1 MKKIK
6 YILFMAVAA
15 LLYSCSALDLSP
27 EDYYGS
33 GNFWNQKAQ
42 VEGYMTGLH
51 SQLRNN
57 YSMFFILGEARGGTS
72 RYGTSSLGTS
82 LSYSD
87 PIKNNM
93 LTEDNPGITSWN
105 GLYGNI
111 LQVNHFI
118 NEVENGCD
126 FLSAADRGYYLGQA
140 YGLRALYYFMLYRTY
155 GGVPL
160 ITDVKVLGGSKPSA
174 DALYTERSTPETIL
188 KFIKDDVQ
196 RSETNFGND
205 TSLDKTQWSKY
216 ATMALKAEVYLWSA
230 KVTTGDHQATGTAD
244 LSIAKSA
251 LENIIGKFTL
261 LDDFSKVFSVKNNE
275 EVIFTLHFQD
285 TEATNWAGP
294 FIYYGNIF
302 EGQRYSRDGE
312 LYYDVLDLKGT
323 VGQFLHEYK
332 KALWDTY
339 DAEDTRRDATFLDHY
354 GDDKGNQFGLAMKKG
369 IGSVNSNNQRV
380 FDTDIII
387 YRYSDI
393 LLMMAEVENGL
404 NGHCASYIN
413 EVRQRAYGDD
423 WNKDKYGYTDGTYAE
438 NELAILHERDKEFV
452 WEGKRWFDV
461 VRMHDASG
469 KSLAFSP
476 EANYPNNETPDL
488 KEPLIK
494 QSEAYKLLWPID
506 IYTLHNDDKLDQTP
520 GYGEET
526 EKK

>member
-1 MKKIK
+1 MKTIRN
-6 YILFMAVAA
+6 ILFMTVLA
-15 LLYSCSALDLSP
+15 LLSSCSALDLSP

-51 SQLRNN
+51 SQLRGS

-93 LTEDNPGITSWN
+93 LTADNPGISGWN
-105 GLYGNI
+105 GLYSNI
-111 LQVNHFI
+111 MQVNHFI
-118 NEVENGCD
+118 DEVANRCEFLNE
-126 FLSAADRGYYLGQA
+126 SDRGFYLGQA

-160 ITDVKVLGGSKPSA
+160 ITDVKVMSGEKPSA
-174 DALYTERSTPETIL
+174 EILYTERSSPETIL
-188 KFIKDDVQ
+188 NFIKDDLKK
-196 RSETNFGND
+196 SETNFGTNAK
-205 TSLDKTQWSKY
+205 LDKTMWSTY

-230 KVTTGDHQATGTAD
+230 KVATGDHQATGNAD
-244 LSIAKSA
+244 LNIAKSA
-251 LENIIGKFTL
+251 LEGIVGKFSL
-261 LDDFSKVFSVKNNE
+261 LEDFSQVFSVKNND

-302 EGQRYSRDGE
+302 EGQRYSREGE
-312 LYYDVLDLKGT
+312 LYHDVLDLRGT

-332 KALWDTY
+332 KALWDSY
-339 DAEDTRRDATFLDHY
+339 DADDTRRDATFLDHY
-354 GDDKGNQFGLAMKKG
+354 GDDNQNQFGLAMKKG
-369 IGSVNSNNQRV
+369 IGSINSNNQRV

-404 NGHCASYIN
+404 TGRCASYVN
-413 EVRQRAYGDD
+413 QVRQRAYGTAWDAAE
-423 WNKDKYGYTDGTYAE
+423 YGYADGTYAE

-461 VRMHDASG
+461 VRMQDANK
-469 KSLAFSP
+469 KSLAFST
-476 EANYPNNETPDL
+476 EANYPNNETPQL
-488 KEPLIK
+488 REPLIK
-494 QSEAYKLLWPID
+494 ESEAHKLLWPVD
-506 IYTLHNDDKLDQTP
+506 VNTLNNDDKLEQTP
-520 GYGEET
+520 GY
-526 EKK
+526 

>member
-1 MKKIK
+1 MKKIRT
-6 YILFMAVAA
+6 ILYMVAAA
-15 LLYSCSALDLSP
+15 LLTSCSALDLSP

-51 SQLRNN
+51 SHLRSN
-57 YSMFFILGEARGGTS
+57 YTMFFILGEARGGTS

-93 LTEDNPGITSWN
+93 LTADNPGISGWN
-105 GLYGNI
+105 DLYGRI
-111 LQVNHFI
+111 MQVNHFI
-118 NEVENGCD
+118 NEVENGCS
-126 FLSAADRGYYLGQA
+126 FLGASDRGYYLGQA

-155 GGVPL
+155 GGVPM
-160 ITDVKVLGGSKPSA
+160 ITDVKVMSGEKPSA
-174 DALYTERSTPETIL
+174 ETLYTERSTPETIL
-188 KFIKDDVQ
+188 QFIKDDLQ
-196 RSETNFGND
+196 KSETNFGSN
-205 TSLDKTQWSKY
+205 LQIDKTMWSKY
-216 ATMALKAEVYLWSA
+216 ATLALKAEVYMWSA
-230 KVTTGDHQATGTAD
+230 KVTTGDHQATGDAD
-244 LSIAKSA
+244 LLIAKSA
-251 LENIIGKFTL
+251 RESIIGKFSL
-261 LDDFSKVFSVKNNE
+261 MSDFSEIFSVKNND

-302 EGQRYSRDGE
+302 EGQRYSRNGE

-332 KALWDTY
+332 KSLWDAY
-339 DAEDTRRDATFLDHY
+339 EEEDMRRDATFLDHY
-354 GDDKGNQFGLAMKKG
+354 GDAEGNQFGLAMKKG
-369 IGSVNSNNQRV
+369 IGSVNSNNQRI

-387 YRYSDI
+387 YRYADI

-404 NGHCASYIN
+404 SGRCASYIN
-413 EVRQRAYGDD
+413 QVRQRAYGDNWD
-423 WNKDKYGYTDGTYAE
+423 ESLYGYKDGTYAE

-461 VRMHDASG
+461 VRMHDANG
-469 KSLAFSP
+469 KSLAFSA

-494 QSEAYKLLWPID
+494 ESESHKLLWPVD
-506 IYTLHNDDKLDQTP
+506 VNTLNNDDKLEQTP
-520 GYGEET
+520 GY
-526 EKK
+526 

>member
-1 MKKIK
+1 MKKIRN
-6 YILFMAVAA
+6 ILFMAVVA
-15 LLYSCSALDLSP
+15 LLSSCSALDLSP

-42 VEGYMTGLH
+42 VEGYMIGLH
-51 SQLRNN
+51 SNLRNS

-93 LTEDNPGITSWN
+93 LTADNTGISGWN

-111 LQVNHFI
+111 LEVNHFI
-118 NEVENGCD
+118 DEVENGCD
-126 FLSAADRGYYLGQA
+126 FLSESDRGYYLGQA

-160 ITDVKVLGGSKPSA
+160 ITEVKVLSGEQPSA
-174 DALYTERSTPETIL
+174 ESLYTERSTPEAIL
-188 KFIKDDVQ
+188 TFIMSDLEK
-196 RSETNFGND
+196 SESNFGSN
-205 TSLDKTQWSKY
+205 TKLDKPSWSKY
-216 ATMALKAEVYLWSA
+216 ATLALKAEVYIWSA
-230 KVTTGDHQATGTAD
+230 KVTTGDHQATGTSDMTVAQ
-244 LSIAKSA
+244 SA
-251 LENIIGKFTL
+251 LESLIGEFSL
-261 LDDFSKVFSVKNNE
+261 LDDFSEIFSVKNNA

-312 LYYDVLDLKGT
+312 LYYDVLDLRGT
-323 VGQFLHEYK
+323 VGEFRHEYK
-332 KALWDTY
+332 QALWDSY
-339 DAEDTRRDATFLDHY
+339 DAADTRRDATFLDHY
-354 GDDKGNQFGLAMKKG
+354 GDAYRNEFGLAMKKG
-369 IGSVNSNNQRV
+369 IGSINSNDQRV

-393 LLMMAEVENGL
+393 LLMMAEVENAL
-404 NGHCASYIN
+404 TGHCASYIN
-413 EVRQRAYGDD
+413 QVRQRAYGSEWDAA
-423 WNKDKYGYTDGTYAE
+423 KYGYTDGTYAE

-461 VRMHDASG
+461 VRMHDANG
-469 KSLAFSP
+469 KSLAFSAD
-476 EANYPNNETPDL
+476 ANYPNNETPDL

-494 QSEAYKLLWPID
+494 ESESYKLLWPVD
-506 IYTLHNDDKLDQTP
+506 VNTLNNDDKLEQTP
-520 GYGEET
+520 GY
-526 EKK
+526 

>member
-1 MKKIK
+1 
-6 YILFMAVAA
+6 MAVVA
-15 LLYSCSALDLSP
+15 LLSSCSALDLSP

-42 VEGYMTGLH
+42 VEGYMIGLH
-51 SQLRNN
+51 SNLRNS

-72 RYGTSSLGTS
+72 RYGTS

-93 LTEDNPGITSWN
+93 LTADNTGISGWN

-111 LQVNHFI
+111 MQVNHFI
-118 NEVENGCD
+118 NEVENGCG
-126 FLSAADRGYYLGQA
+126 FLSESDRGYYLGQA
-140 YGLRALYYFMLYRTY
+140 YGLRTLYYFMLYRTY

-160 ITDVKVLGGSKPSA
+160 ITDVKVLSGEKPSA
-174 DALYTERSTPETIL
+174 ESLYTERSTPEAIL
-188 KFIKDDVQ
+188 KFIKSDLEK
-196 RSETNFGND
+196 SESNFGSN
-205 TSLDKTQWSKY
+205 TKLDKPSWSKY
-216 ATMALKAEVYLWSA
+216 ATLALKAEVYMWSA
-230 KVTTGDHQATGTAD
+230 KVTTGDHQATGTSD
-244 LSIAKSA
+244 LTVAKSA
-251 LENIIGKFTL
+251 LESIIGKFSL
-261 LDDFSKVFSVKNNE
+261 LDDFSEIFSVKNNA

-312 LYYDVLDLKGT
+312 LYHDVLDLRGT

-332 KALWDTY
+332 KALWDSY
-339 DAEDTRRDATFLDHY
+339 DAADTRRDATFLDHY
-354 GDDKGNQFGLAMKKG
+354 GDADRNQFGLAMKKG
-369 IGSVNSNNQRV
+369 IGSINSNNQRV

-393 LLMMAEVENGL
+393 LLMMAEVENAL
-404 NGHCASYIN
+404 TGHCASYIN
-413 EVRQRAYGDD
+413 QVRQRAYGSEWDAA
-423 WNKDKYGYTDGTYAE
+423 KYGYTDGTYAE

-461 VRMHDASG
+461 VRMHDANG
-469 KSLAFSP
+469 KSLAFSAD
-476 EANYPNNETPDL
+476 ANYPNNETPDL

-494 QSEAYKLLWPID
+494 ESESYKLLWPVD
-506 IYTLHNDDKLDQTP
+506 VNTLNNDDKLEQTP
-520 GYGEET
+520 GY
-526 EKK
+526 